1 MTPIT
6 KGKSSCTV
14 RHRELA
20 ISMVPL
26 CLPRRSRRSVSGRVE
41 AVELEP
47 NPDDQRTGIEK
58 FDVLGLDSRLS
69 SVQKMYNF

>member
-6 KGKSSCTV
+6 KEKSSCTV
-14 RHRELA
+14 RHGELA

-26 CLPRRSRRSVSGRVE
+26 CSPGSRRSVTGRVG

-69 SVQKMYNF
+69 SVQKMYKF